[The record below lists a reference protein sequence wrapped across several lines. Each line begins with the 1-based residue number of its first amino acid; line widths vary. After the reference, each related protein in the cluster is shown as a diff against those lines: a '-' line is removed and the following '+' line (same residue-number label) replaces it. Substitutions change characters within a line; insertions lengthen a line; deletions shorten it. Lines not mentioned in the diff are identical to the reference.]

1 MLASIADPCQLFENM
16 NRCILV
22 MFILCFVVY
31 VHLVNILF
39 YHKKHEIS

>member
-1 MLASIADPCQLFENM
+1 MFASMTDPCQLFENM

-39 YHKKHEIS
+39 ITKNEIS